1 MSVLKP
7 APALAHVTAYA
18 VPMHPAPIDLRL
30 DGNEG
35 MRPPAELLSALTEAG
50 PEVMKRYPDASELQ
64 GLLAERLGVEPT
76 RVLVTA
82 GADDALDRAC
92 RAMLAPGR
100 QMLLPSPTFE
110 MLPRYASLAG
120 AKVVTV
126 AWPPGKS
133 FPIEAALLALTQ
145 ATSLVCFVSP
155 NNPTG
160 AAARAEDLRRL
171 SEAAPHALILADFAY
186 AEFADRDDTQ
196 FALSLPNVVVAR
208 TLSKAWGL
216 AGLRV
221 GYAVGPPEVIAW
233 MRAAG
238 SPYSVSRASLLLASE
253 ALRRGDEGMR
263 AFVERVRFERGELQR
278 LLVSH
283 GVESFPSQANFV
295 LARHTD
301 ALWLRD
307 AMAGMGIAIRAFP
320 GRESLADCVRITC
333 PGDEEQFDRVCKSL
347 SVVFAPQALLLDLD
361 GVLAD
366 ISGSYRRAVFETA
379 KSFGV
384 TLDPQE
390 VVRAKAAGQANN
402 DYELTHRLLS
412 DRDVSVSL
420 TEVIERYEALYA
432 GEQGLWRNE
441 RLLVD
446 ADWLR
451 SLAARIPLGIV
462 TGRLR
467 RHAERFLSGVGLLGC
482 LGALVCMEDAPEKP
496 SPEPLLLAMNRL
508 GVQRAWM
515 VGDLVDDVS
524 AARAAGVLPLAV
536 VSPADTPEVM
546 APALLRA
553 GAARVLTRLEEV
565 ERLLP

>member
-1 MSVLKP
+1 MSVLQP
-7 APALAHVTAYA
+7 SPTLAHVTAYS
-18 VPMHPAPIDLRL
+18 VPSHPAPIDLRL

-35 MRPPAELLSALTEAG
+35 MCPPADLLDALTEAG
-50 PEVMKRYPDASELQ
+50 PEVMRRYPDSSELQ
-64 GLLAERLGVEPT
+64 GLIAERLGVEPN

-100 QMLLPSPTFE
+100 QMLLPSPSFE
-110 MLPRYASLAG
+110 MLPRYAGLTG
-120 AKVVTV
+120 AKVVIV

-133 FPIEAALLALTQ
+133 FPIEAALKAITQ
-145 ATSLVCFVSP
+145 STALVCFVSP

-160 AAARAEDLRRL
+160 AVARVEDMRRL

-186 AEFADRDDTQ
+186 SEFADRDDTQ
-196 FALSLPNVVVAR
+196 TALSLPNVVVVR
-208 TLSKAWGL
+208 TFSKAWGL

-221 GYAVGPPEVIAW
+221 GYAVGPLEVIAW

-238 SPYSVSRASLLLASE
+238 SPYSVSRPSLLLAVQ
-253 ALRRGDEGMR
+253 ALQRGDDAMR
-263 AFVERVRFERGELQR
+263 AFVERVRFEREELRR
-278 LLVSH
+278 LFVSH
-283 GVESFPSQANFV
+283 GVESFPSQANFLLV
-295 LARHTD
+295 RHAD

-307 AMAGMGIAIRAFP
+307 SMAGMGIAIRAFP

-333 PGDEEQFDRVCKSL
+333 PGEQEQFERVCRSL
-347 SVVFAPQALLLDLD
+347 SVVLAPQALLLDLD

-379 KSFGV
+379 KTFGV
-384 TLDPQE
+384 ALDPQE
-390 VVRAKAAGQANN
+390 VVRAKAQGASNN
-402 DYELTHRLLS
+402 DYELTYRLLTL
-412 DRDVSVSL
+412 RGVRVSL
-420 TEVIERYEALYA
+420 DEVTARYESLYA
-432 GEQGLWRNE
+432 GEEGLWRNE

-446 ADWLR
+446 AQWLR
-451 SLAARIPLGIV
+451 RLAAKIPIGVV

-467 RHAERFLSGVGLLGC
+467 IHAERFLSAVGLLDC

-496 SPEPLLLAMNRL
+496 SPEPLLLAMRRL

-515 VGDLVDDVS
+515 IGDLVDDVRAS
-524 AARAAGVLPLAV
+524 RAAGVLPLAV

-553 GAARVLTRLEEV
+553 GAARVLTRLEEL